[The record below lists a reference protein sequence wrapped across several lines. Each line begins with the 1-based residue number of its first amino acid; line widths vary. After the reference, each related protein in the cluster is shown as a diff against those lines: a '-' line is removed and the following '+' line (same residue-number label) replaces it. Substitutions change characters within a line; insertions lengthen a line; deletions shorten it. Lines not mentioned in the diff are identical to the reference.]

1 MIGLMILPEVP
12 IRQWV
17 VSFPYAHGGHLERQG
32 LLVRDAENGYLGARA
47 GRRGRPGASAGQLHC
62 PYRIALGPHQGR
74 KAFTLRT
81 VAPDPWGEEP
91 SARVARASGFS
102 LHAGVL
108 AEAGERE
115 KLERLCRYIARP
127 PVATQ
132 RLSLTAEGQV
142 RYQLKTPD
150 RDGTTHVLFEP
161 MDFIAPLA
169 ALVPKPRVNL
179 TCYHGV
185 LLRASCPTPFGPAF
199 GCSKSLP
206 AILSPRIATSAKPI
220 TPARRGKRACAHQA
234 GEPRS
239 EAERRGPEKGAAK
252 PKRTG
257 VTAGQGR
264 VSAGREYES
273 TANLPL
279 RTAGNRCQRGLVA
292 GAPLPLRRFMQPSAA
307 FGRNQ
312 G

>member
-1 MIGLMILPEVP
+1 VIGLMILPEVP

-206 AILSPRIATSAKPI
+206 AILSPRIATSASRSPR
-220 TPARRGKRACAHQA
+220 PAAASERARTRP
-234 GEPRS
+234 GSP
-239 EAERRGPEKGAAK
+239 AAR
-252 PKRTG
+252 P
-257 VTAGQGR
+257 
-264 VSAGREYES
+264 SAGGRK
-273 TANLPL
+273 
-279 RTAGNRCQRGLVA
+279 RG
-292 GAPLPLRRFMQPSAA
+292 RRSPSARA
-307 FGRNQ
+307 
-312 G
+312 